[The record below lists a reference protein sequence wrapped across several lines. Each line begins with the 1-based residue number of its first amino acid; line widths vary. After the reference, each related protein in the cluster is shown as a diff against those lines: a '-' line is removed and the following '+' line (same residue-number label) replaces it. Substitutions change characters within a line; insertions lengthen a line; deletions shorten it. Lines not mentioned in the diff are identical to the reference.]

1 MRLAEK
7 RLRFRNVRILVPLST
22 DTEPKRALWSRS
34 LLPQSLRVVE
44 RELSVFDPPAVNI
57 DRINAFRPDVIS
69 GTGSYIEALFVY
81 LHETGQAFHRPR
93 LVTFGG
99 EPLSDQVRQLITER
113 FGIAVLGGYGATEAF
128 DLAFECEQHQGYH
141 LNTDLYPVRII
152 DAHGRSVPD
161 GERGEV
167 VISNL
172 IRRGTVLLNYRLG
185 DVASK
190 LPRNCPCGR
199 SLPLLSFLVGRAS
212 DWVEKPSGELLH
224 SAAVMTLFTYER
236 DVWRYRVFQRA
247 NGGFSVSVVPAADCD
262 HERLRTR
269 LTEKFVDRLGAG
281 TVVDVSFVQ
290 SLPRTRR
297 GKVLS
302 VVSIPARRKLGVPQ
316 LATAPGA

>member
-1 MRLAEK
+1 M
-7 RLRFRNVRILVPLST
+7 
-22 DTEPKRALWSRS
+22 
-34 LLPQSLRVVE
+34 RVVE

-69 GTGSYIEALFVY
+69 GTGSYIEALFIH
-81 LHETGQAFHRPR
+81 LHASGHPFHRPKV
-93 LVTFGG
+93 VTFGG
-99 EPLSDQVRQLITER
+99 EPLSDAVRQLITER
-113 FGIAVLGGYGATEAF
+113 FAIPVLGGYGATEAF
-128 DLAFECEQHQGYH
+128 DLGFECEQHQGYH

-152 DAHGRSVPD
+152 DADGRSVPD

-185 DVASK
+185 DLASK
-190 LPRNCPCGR
+190 LPKICPCGR
-199 SLPLLSFLVGRAS
+199 ALPLLSFLVGRTS

-247 NGGFSVSVVPAADCD
+247 NREFCVWVVPAAGCD
-262 HERLRTR
+262 YESLRTR
-269 LTEKFVDRLGAG
+269 LTNSFVERLGEE

-297 GKVLS
+297 GSVLN
-302 VVSIPARRKLGVPQ
+302 VVSIPARRKLGSRQ
-316 LATAPGA
+316 LAVVPGP